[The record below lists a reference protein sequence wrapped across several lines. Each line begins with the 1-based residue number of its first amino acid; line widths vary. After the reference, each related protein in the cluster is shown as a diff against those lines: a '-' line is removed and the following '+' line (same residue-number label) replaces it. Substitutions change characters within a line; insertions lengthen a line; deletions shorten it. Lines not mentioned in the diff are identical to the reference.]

1 MENNLSKF
9 NAMLKNLMT
18 EYLDSIGKCSPEE
31 LRQKIRIID
40 SLLNT
45 IILIEKTN

>member
-1 MENNLSKF
+1 MENNLSTL

-18 EYLDSIGKCSPEE
+18 EYLDSIDECNPEE